1 MADIKSAEERSKNMG
16 AIRGT
21 DTRPEIVLRKALWRR
36 GFRYRK
42 NLRSLPGKPDI
53 VLTKY
58 RICIFVDSEFFHGKD
73 FYSGYQSRKYTSLKE
88 QIEHSNHPEF
98 WLKKITGN
106 MEHDRSVTKKL
117 ESEGWK
123 VIRFWSKKV
132 LHNTDSCIAVI
143 EQLISENDSDG
154 IHNN

>member
-1 MADIKSAEERSKNMG
+1 MADIKSAEDRSKNMG

-21 DTRPEIVLRKALWRR
+21 DTKPEIVLRKALWRR

-53 VLTKY
+53 VLAKY

-88 QIEHSNHPEF
+88 QLEHSNHPEF

-106 MEHDRSVTKKL
+106 IEHDRSVTEQL

-123 VIRFWSKKV
+123 VIRFWSKDV
-132 LHNTDSCIAVI
+132 LRNTDSCISKI
-143 EQLISENDSDG
+143 EQTVSD
-154 IHNN
+154 